1 MNTFNPNA
9 YDWGFFMTT
18 TGELR
23 SIIEELELVDAGDA
37 DSYLGEDTSDA
48 EETPDMVA
56 SNLARCL
63 RYIASADERN
73 YQLC

>member
-1 MNTFNPNA
+1 
-9 YDWGFFMTT
+9 MTT

-37 DSYLGEDTSDA
+37 ANYLGDDAAGA
-48 EETPDMVA
+48 EELPDMAA

>member
-1 MNTFNPNA
+1 
-9 YDWGFFMTT
+9 MTT

-37 DSYLGEDTSDA
+37 ANYLGDDAASA
-48 EETPDMVA
+48 EEAPDMAA

-63 RYIASADERN
+63 RYIASADDCN
-73 YQLC
+73 YTLY